1 MPSFAALQTN
11 VVERHYDRF
20 GRPVGVSL
28 NGERRTEI
36 TYDEATGRIASMR
49 VVDAD
54 EQDSAVVEWW
64 RVSSQS
70 EDIGG
75 QGRQRLSCHR
85 LPEKCEMKRNA

>member
-28 NGERRTEI
+28 NGERRMETV
-36 TYDEATGRIASMR
+36 YDEATGRIASMR
-49 VVDAD
+49 VAGAD

-75 QGRQRLSCHR
+75 
-85 LPEKCEMKRNA
+85 